1 MDIPVYFLHNGEDN
15 MEENWFRLNQKTRH
29 AREVQAVGNIF
40 ESHKHIASLCETD
53 RFYVVDAD
61 CWIVDSFNFDRT
73 IDLKPKSVAV
83 FRAKNPING
92 LVYGH
97 GGIKLFSKDCFS
109 AERLDRPDMTTT
121 LADTYIKVNVLASEH
136 RFNYNPYATWR
147 TAFREAVKLSAGVN
161 KNNNDQ
167 ESKDRLAMWCEAGIE
182 AVNGYF
188 SIQGA
193 REGVAYTERQNAD
206 FNLVNDFAW
215 LEKRFFQWIGVAH
228 NYGWL
233 EKRFKDWVGV

>member
-1 MDIPVYFLHNGEDN
+1 MDSPSLNTDIPVYFLYTDEDN
-15 MEENWFRLNQKTRH
+15 LNENWERLQMF
-29 AREVQAVGNIF
+29 APWAEAIASVGTIF
-40 ESHKHIASLCETD
+40 ESHKHIADRCESD

-61 CWIVDSFNFDRT
+61 CWIVDKFTFNKK
-73 IDLKPKSVAV
+73 IDLTPRSVAV

-109 AERLDRPDMTTT
+109 VERLDRPDMTTT
-121 LADTYIKVNVLASEH
+121 LADSYIKLNILASEH

-147 TAFREAVKLSAGVN
+147 TAFREAVKLSAGIN

-167 ESKDRLAMWCEAGIE
+167 ESLDRLDMWLNAGIE
-182 AVNGYF
+182 VKNGYF

-193 REGVAYTERQNAD
+193 KQGIEYAQSSGVD
-206 FNLVNDFAW
+206 FSLVNNFDW
-215 LEKRFFQWIGVAH
+215 LYVQFCDWIGI
-228 NYGWL
+228 NG
-233 EKRFKDWVGV
+233 K